1 MAPRSLQAPNRKRA
15 FGSRRHWPCSLPDQ
29 SPPASSGRVSKSC
42 LLPFPLHFHAGHR
55 RIDEGYEVTENIG
68 HFRQQSS
75 IDAASRSEVTTAS
88 GDLGSQMLFD
98 ESRHALQGASRGA
111 SAGSLMSLP
120 LLGPPETEGERG
132 RERMRTRRKPPLLL
146 FPLVSLSALAAQSKT
161 SLRCELD

>member
-1 MAPRSLQAPNRKRA
+1 MGVFLNR
-15 FGSRRHWPCSLPDQ
+15 
-29 SPPASSGRVSKSC
+29 V
-42 LLPFPLHFHAGHR
+42 LLRFLLHFHAGHR

-111 SAGSLMSLP
+111 SAGSLTSLP
-120 LLGPPETEGERG
+120 LLGLPGSCAG
-132 RERMRTRRKPPLLL
+132 ALPLLKH
-146 FPLVSLSALAAQSKT
+146 PRAGRRPT
-161 SLRCELD
+161 SLRLQGLGRSPASLGAAMG